1 MAERHR
7 PPAPRRGR
15 PSRTPPRRPTPAT
28 YRRRR
33 AVAAVAV
40 VLVGIVIADAVG
52 SLGGGSSLA
61 APSQPKVRV
70 HHRRAMVPV
79 RRIPPGPP
87 SDQRRLSLLTT
98 ISGHISPKSVASSNT
113 GLVFAQ
119 NMMYTHTITVYN
131 SRGSLV
137 KTIPDT
143 VQMSDFGVPGH
154 PGITHGAPVEAAF
167 TPDSRYA
174 YVSNYSMYGSGFG
187 PEGMDS
193 CTPESARAAGDTDS
207 YVYRINTAT
216 LAIDQVMRV
225 GLVPKFLTVT
235 PNGKYLLVSDWCSDA
250 LSVVST
256 ASHRQV
262 AQIPIGPYPR
272 GLAVSPDSRTAYV
285 AVMGSDDVMKIDL
298 ATLKPEGTFVVGQS
312 PRHLV
317 ISPDGR
323 YLYASLNAPGEVAKV
338 DLRAGDRVIATAQT
352 GEQARSLAIAADGR
366 SLYVVNY
373 DSDTVTKLE
382 ASDLHVLQ
390 TFPTGVHPIGIT
402 YDATTGNVWVA
413 VYSGQILVLADRR
426 G

>member
-1 MAERHR
+1 
-7 PPAPRRGR
+7 
-15 PSRTPPRRPTPAT
+15 
-28 YRRRR
+28 
-33 AVAAVAV
+33 VAAVVV
-40 VLVGIVIADAVG
+40 VLVGVVIADVEG
-52 SLGGGSSLA
+52 GLGGGSSLV
-61 APSQPKVRV
+61 APTKAPAQV
-70 HHRRAMVPV
+70 HHRRVLAPV

-131 SRGSLV
+131 TRGALV

-143 VQMSDFGVPGH
+143 VQMSDFGIPGH

-167 TPDSRYA
+167 TPDSRYVYA
-174 YVSNYSMYGSGFG
+174 SNYSMYGSGFG

-216 LAIDQVMRV
+216 LAIDQVIQV

-323 YLYASLNAPGEVAKV
+323 YLYASLNAPGQVAKV

-352 GEQARSLAIAADGR
+352 GVQARSLAIAADGR

-382 ASDLHVLQ
+382 ASNLHVLQ

-426 G
+426 A